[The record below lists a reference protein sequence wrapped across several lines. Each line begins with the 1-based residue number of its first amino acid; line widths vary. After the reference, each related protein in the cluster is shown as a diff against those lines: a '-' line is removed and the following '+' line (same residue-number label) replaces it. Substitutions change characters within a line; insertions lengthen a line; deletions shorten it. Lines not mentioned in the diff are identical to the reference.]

1 MFGVV
6 NAMLVQSSDFLRDII
21 ADIGKILQSDVLN
34 EFTQSAPIS
43 ASPENEADRVLLI
56 NLDCVQWVA
65 LVRRLTPH
73 LTTFVEYL
81 DDVSQSPGVT
91 KVALK
96 HFDRISDAE
105 IVALPDDNG
114 RSDVRD
120 HRIDPDIRKV

>member
-34 EFTQSAPIS
+34 EFTHSAPIS

>member
-105 IVALPDDNG
+105 IEALPDDNG